1 MFRWL
6 ENFMLKRII
15 KRITKRIPT
24 LKKEALKYLEEHSD
38 ELLVKFEEKL
48 EKVTREF
55 IENHS
60 NKEV

>member
-1 MFRWL
+1 MLKWL
-6 ENFMLKRII
+6 EKLILKRII

-24 LKKEALKYLEEHSD
+24 LKKEALEYLKEHSD

-48 EKVTREF
+48 EKATREF

-60 NKEV
+60 DKEV

>member
-1 MFRWL
+1 MIKWL
-6 ENFMLKRII
+6 EKLILKRII
-15 KRITKRIPT
+15 KRITKRILT
-24 LKKEALKYLEEHSD
+24 LKKETLEYLEEHSD

-48 EKVTREF
+48 EKATREF

>member
-1 MFRWL
+1 MFQWL
-6 ENFMLKRII
+6 EKFILKKII

-24 LKKEALKYLEEHSD
+24 LKKEALEYLKEHSD

-48 EKVTREF
+48 EKATREF

-60 NKEV
+60 NKEI